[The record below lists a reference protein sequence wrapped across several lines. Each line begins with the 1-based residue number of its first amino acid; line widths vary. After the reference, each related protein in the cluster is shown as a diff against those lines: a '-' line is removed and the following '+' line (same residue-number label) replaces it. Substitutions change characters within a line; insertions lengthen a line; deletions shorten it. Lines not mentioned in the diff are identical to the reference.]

1 MSTERLQDGAARRG
15 PCPWGQRKSHP
26 QPRCLRE
33 RCPLAP
39 PPLARAHS
47 WYRDGSR
54 GPAQHHRTD
63 AGACDGLLTLPF
75 EGTHP
80 SLQSGKITGDQA
92 VCRRSP
98 GRGVSPGMSGF
109 LTGSVSGCFAGSAGL
124 GRGVTPLR
132 WDTGATQRGEARN
145 KVGLSQPAHSGRGR
159 GPGDNEL
166 SQERAVFAFLP
177 NPRAGRQKRS
187 PCLFFFT
194 CV

>member
-1 MSTERLQDGAARRG
+1 MGQPGRVPVPGARG
-15 PCPWGQRKSHP
+15 KATHSLAASVRGAP
-26 QPRCLRE
+26 Q
-33 RCPLAP
+33 AP

-80 SLQSGKITGDQA
+80 SLQSGKIAGDQA

-124 GRGVTPLR
+124 GQRGHAAPLGHGR
-132 WDTGATQRGEARN
+132 HPGRRGREQGGLVSACTQRQRA
-145 KVGLSQPAHSGRGR
+145 
-159 GPGDNEL
+159 GPG
-166 SQERAVFAFLP
+166 
-177 NPRAGRQKRS
+177 G
-187 PCLFFFT
+187 
-194 CV
+194 